1 MFLMVVRFG
10 FFASL
15 VLALVVLVARAL
27 ALVLVTLLVLFYFSW
42 LISFLLIILSLS
54 SMPS

>member
-1 MFLMVVRFG
+1 MFLMFVRFG
-10 FFASL
+10 VFASL